1 MDIVNKATTRKEDVP
16 IDVNKRQA
24 EENDDM
30 TKKLVGLYLYI
41 SQRFRQYDKNIVFY
55 FATKSILYLV
65 LSIDYRIV

>member
-1 MDIVNKATTRKEDVP
+1 MDIVDKATTRKEDVP

-41 SQRFRQYDKNIVFY
+41 SQRFPKRNIVFY
-55 FATKSILYLV
+55 YAKKSILYLV